1 MPLPS
6 TLVGAVSG
14 PFTYTADA
22 RWLMAYAAALGE
34 RAPCYFDT
42 CAALAPHPL
51 FPVCLEWD
59 AIVAL
64 RESTEVT
71 AMSAQER
78 ASAVHAEHDLH
89 LLRPI
94 RAGERLEVTATAIAL
109 EARRPGAYVVKRI
122 DTRDTHGDLVA
133 RTYQGTLYRGVAVA
147 GTPCALETTPNWP
160 AAALEPEPDGAG
172 HSIDVRSGLAHIYT
186 ECARIW
192 NPIHTDRAHA
202 LAAGLPDIILHGTA
216 TLALAL
222 SALVAT
228 RLGGEPGRVTRLG
241 CRMSGMV
248 RMPATLALIAQQATA
263 DTLAFAVRDAHGAS
277 VLSRGF
283 VEYKAKLGTDE
294 RFSQSV

>member
-1 MPLPS
+1 MPLPVS
-6 TLVGAVSG
+6 LVGAVSG
-14 PFTYTADA
+14 PFHYTADA

-42 CAALAPHPL
+42 RQPLAHHPL

-64 RESTEVT
+64 RESTEAG
-71 AMSAQER
+71 AMSAAEK

-94 RAGERLEVTATAIAL
+94 RAGERLQVTATAIAL
-109 EARRPGAYVVKRI
+109 EARRPGAYLLKRI
-122 DTRDTHGDLVA
+122 DTRDAAGELVT
-133 RTYQGTLYRGVAVA
+133 RTYQGTLYRGVSIDGA
-147 GTPCALETTPNWP
+147 PCTLEAAPAWP
-160 AAALEPEPDGAG
+160 AAADQAPDGPG
-172 HSIDVRSGLAHIYT
+172 HAIEVPAGLAHVYT

-192 NPIHTDRAHA
+192 NPIHTDLAHA

-222 SALVAT
+222 STVVAT
-228 RLGGEPGRVTRLG
+228 RLGGAPARVTRLG

-248 RMPATLALIAQQATA
+248 RLPSTLTLHAAPSGDEA
-263 DTLAFAVRDAHGAS
+263 LAFAVRDALGAP
-277 VLSRGF
+277 VLGRGF
-283 VEYKAKLGTDE
+283 VVCAP
-294 RFSQSV
+294 S

>member
-14 PFTYTADA
+14 PFSYTADA

-42 CAALAPHPL
+42 CAPLAHHPL

-64 RESTEVT
+64 RASTEAGAMT
-71 AMSAQER
+71 AAEK
-78 ASAVHAEHDLH
+78 ASAVHADHDLH

-94 RAGERLEVTATAIAL
+94 RAGERLHVTATAITL
-109 EARRPGAYVVKRI
+109 EARRPGAYLVKRI
-122 DTRDTHGDLVA
+122 DTRDDDGELVT
-133 RTYQGTLYRGVAVA
+133 RTYQGTLYRGVTIAGAPHALETAPAWPAVA
-147 GTPCALETTPNWP
+147 GLEP
-160 AAALEPEPDGAG
+160 AADGAG
-172 HSIDVRSGLAHIYT
+172 HAVEVPAGLAHVYT

-222 SALVAT
+222 STLVAT
-228 RLGGEPGRVTRLG
+228 RLGGAPARVTRLG

-248 RMPATLALIAQQATA
+248 LMPSTLMLTAQTGEAG
-263 DTLAFAVRDAHGAS
+263 TLGFAAHDARGAP

-283 VEYKAKLGTDE
+283 VECAA
-294 RFSQSV
+294 R

>member
-34 RAPCYFDT
+34 CAPCYFDT
-42 CAALAPHPL
+42 CAPLAPHPL

-64 RESTEVT
+64 RESTEAT
-71 AMSAQER
+71 AMSAQEK

-89 LLRPI
+89 LVRPI
-94 RAGERLEVTATAIAL
+94 HAGERLEVTATAIAL
-109 EARRPGAYVVKRI
+109 EARRAGAYVVKRI

-147 GTPCALETTPNWP
+147 GTPNTLETAPNWP
-160 AAALEPEPDGAG
+160 AAAGLEPGLDGAG
-172 HSIDVRSGLAHIYT
+172 HAIDVRGGLAHIYT

-228 RLGGEPGRVTRLG
+228 RLGGVPGRVTRLG

-248 RMPATLALIAQQATA
+248 RMPATLTLNAQQAA
-263 DTLAFAVRDAHGAS
+263 AETLAFAVRDAHGAS

-283 VEYKAKLGTDE
+283 VEHGA
-294 RFSQSV
+294 R

>member
-1 MPLPS
+1 MPLPT
-6 TLVGAVSG
+6 TLVGASSG
-14 PFTYTADA
+14 PFSYTADA

-42 CAALAPHPL
+42 CATLTHHPL

-64 RESTEVT
+64 RQGTEAGT
-71 AMSAQER
+71 MSAAEK

-94 RAGERLEVTATAIAL
+94 RAGERLHVTATAIAL
-109 EARRPGAYVVKRI
+109 EARRPGALLVKRL
-122 DTRDTHGDLVA
+122 DTRDEQGALVA
-133 RTYQGTLYRGVAVA
+133 RTYQGTLYRGVAIDGA
-147 GTPCALETTPNWP
+147 PRALETPPAWP
-160 AAALEPEPDGAG
+160 LAATHEAAPQDAG
-172 HSIDVRSGLAHIYT
+172 HTIEVPAGLAHIYT

-202 LAAGLPDIILHGTA
+202 LAADLPDIILHGTA
-216 TLALAL
+216 TLALAM
-222 SALVAT
+222 SHVVANL
-228 RLGGEPGRVTRLG
+228 LGGVPGRVTRLG

-248 RMPATLALIAQQATA
+248 QMPETLTLTAAETTPGALT
-263 DTLAFAVRDAHGAS
+263 FAVHDGRGAP

-283 VEYKAKLGTDE
+283 VEYGG
-294 RFSQSV
+294 R

>member
-6 TLVGAVSG
+6 TLVGATSG
-14 PFTYTADA
+14 PFAYTADA

-34 RAPCYFDT
+34 RADCYFDT
-42 CAALAPHPL
+42 RAPLAHHPL

-59 AIVAL
+59 AICAL
-64 RESTEVT
+64 RDSTEAG
-71 AMSAQER
+71 AMSAAEK

-94 RAGERLEVTATAIAL
+94 RAGERLQVTATAIAL
-109 EARRPGAYVVKRI
+109 EARRPGAYLLKRL
-122 DTRDTHGDLVA
+122 DTRDAQGELVT
-133 RTYQGTLYRGVAVA
+133 RTYQGTLYRGVAIA
-147 GTPCALETTPNWP
+147 GQARAAESAPPWP
-160 AAALEPEPDGAG
+160 DAAAREPAFAGDGHA
-172 HSIDVRSGLAHIYT
+172 IEVPAGLAHVYT

-222 SALVAT
+222 STLVST
-228 RLGGEPGRVTRLG
+228 RLGGTPARVTRLG

-248 RMPATLALIAQQATA
+248 LMPSTLQLASASAGA
-263 DTLAFAVRDAHGAS
+263 DAFSFAVRDARGAP

-283 VEYKAKLGTDE
+283 VAFGA
-294 RFSQSV
+294 S